1 MSDYKYTSYDLTSTI
16 AEVGEIGINDVVML
30 NGNNIMTAID

>member
-30 NGNNIMTAID
+30 NGNNIMTAIN